1 MAYKAIL
8 PYVSVLF
15 LILAFFAC
23 KNQHEHDGIDKAF
36 DNMRIDNEHA
46 GSEDISSKSDAWR
59 FLDSLGLV
67 DVQTLDS
74 SILVN
79 LRYSSTD
86 NFLDT
91 ILYNDLSSAFLQA
104 DVAKKLANASGILQQ
119 EHPELRLM
127 VWDAVRPVAV
137 QKRMWETCDVPLKR
151 RHWYV
156 TPPDTRSLHN
166 WGAAVDVTLVDT
178 SGNYLDMGTDFDH
191 FGEAA
196 YTDRDDELRNR
207 RILSSE
213 AVKNRQLLKYVM
225 EKAGF
230 SGIKYE
236 WWHFNSCTR
245 KAAESNYK
253 LIFALKDTTKETIE

>member
-8 PYVSVLF
+8 PYASVLF
-15 LILAFFAC
+15 LILASFAC

-36 DNMRIDNEHA
+36 DNMHIDDEPA
-46 GSEDISSKSDAWR
+46 GSEDISSKSDTWR
-59 FLDSLGLV
+59 FLDSMGLV

-91 ILYNDLSSAFLQA
+91 ILYDELSSAFLQA
-104 DVAKKLANASGILQQ
+104 DVARKLANASGILQKK
-119 EHPELRLM
+119 HPELRLM

-137 QKRMWETCDVPLKR
+137 QKRMWENCDIPLKR

-191 FGEAA
+191 FGKAA
-196 YTDRDDELRNR
+196 YTDRDADLLTQGL
-207 RILSSE
+207 ISQK
-213 AVKNRQLLKYVM
+213 AVDNRQILKSVM
-225 EKAGF
+225 NQAGF
-230 SGIKYE
+230 TGIKYE
-236 WWHFNSCTR
+236 WWHYNSCTR
-245 KAAESNYK
+245 KTAESKYK
-253 LIFALKDTTKETIE
+253 LIFALTDTTKTR